1 MRVSRLELL
10 KSQIGLEL
18 ITLFDELDKW
28 GYSQLSEAAKDEY
41 LRQAGILGETVK
53 ENYSSKVRKIVNASF
68 KSSEF
73 LRLVIT
79 FGKILLK

>member
-28 GYSQLSEAAKDEY
+28 GYSQLTEAAKDEY

-53 ENYSSKVRKIVNASF
+53 ENYSSMVRKLLMPHSNQVISF
-68 KSSEF
+68 
-73 LRLVIT
+73 VQ
-79 FGKILLK
+79 